1 LVDCWFLKIN
11 QGCKAYLAVI
21 AGSLQ
26 GFEVNEMNA
35 VVGNPSDADPTLPVA
50 RKAYNSLRRLSE
62 AAQIRVPFSQYGN
75 LLFETKTV
83 VEEALAQLP
92 DGAIKIDLARA
103 LEVYTD
109 AAKAW
114 GAVQVNGTIPINT
127 EPGAR
132 L

>member
-1 LVDCWFLKIN
+1 
-11 QGCKAYLAVI
+11 
-21 AGSLQ
+21 
-26 GFEVNEMNA
+26 
-35 VVGNPSDADPTLPVA
+35 VA
-50 RKAYNSLRRLSE
+50 RKAYNSLRKLSE
-62 AAQIRVPFSQYGN
+62 AAQIRVPFSQYEN

-92 DGAIKIDLARA
+92 DGAIKIDLALA

-127 EPGAR
+127 EPGASLMEKYR
-132 L
+132 IKPGLNAGMGNGGA